1 MRHSQLRRGLSP
13 TEAGAYVGSM
23 DLLRRFEHG
32 GWLKPFI
39 RGNRLTRYD
48 IRDLDTCIDRLKAGE
63 TLPDNK

>member
-1 MRHSQLRRGLSP
+1 M
-13 TEAGAYVGSM
+13 EAGAYVGSL
-23 DLLRRFEHG
+23 DLMRRFEHA

-63 TLPDNK
+63 VLPENK